1 MKAALTSELRKWTS
15 TRLWWVLLLVMAAY
29 MAFLAVVM
37 AFSVTIEPGDAGAGA
52 TILHGTDAALTVYT
66 LGNAL
71 GYVFPLLA
79 GAIAMTSEFRYQTI
93 TPALLA
99 DPRRSVFLG
108 AKLLSATVI
117 GLAFG
122 LVGTLSSVAAGA
134 PILSWRGDGAYL
146 GSSDVLVPVAL
157 SVVALAI
164 WAFVGVGV
172 GTLITN
178 QVAAIVVVLAFTQ
191 FVEPIVRLGLS
202 AVDALEGVAKF
213 LPGAASEALV
223 GASTYASLGMSD
235 LLGRVPGALVF
246 LAYGLVLALIG
257 RFTTLRRDI
266 T

>member
-1 MKAALTSELRKWTS
+1 MRAALVSEYRKWAS
-15 TRLWWVLLLVMAAY
+15 TRMWWILLIVMAAY
-29 MAFLAVVM
+29 MAFLGVVM
-37 AFSVTIEPGDAGAGA
+37 AFTVTLQPAEDSGAMPIDG
-52 TILHGTDAALTVYT
+52 IDAALTVYT

-79 GAIAMTSEFRYQTI
+79 GAMSMTAEFRYQTI

-108 AKLLSATVI
+108 AKLLSAVLI

-122 LVGTLSSVAAGA
+122 VVGTLASVAGGA
-134 PILSWRGDGAYL
+134 PILALRGDGAFL
-146 GSSDVLVPVAL
+146 GSTDVLVPVLL

-191 FVEPIVRLGLS
+191 FVEPILRLGMG
-202 AVDALEGVAKF
+202 AVELLEGAAKF

-235 LLGRVPGALVF
+235 LLQRPAGALVF
-246 LAYGLVLALIG
+246 LAYGLLFAVIG

>member
-1 MKAALTSELRKWTS
+1 MKAALTSEYRKWVS
-15 TRLWWVLLLVMAAY
+15 TRMWWILLLVMAVY

-37 AFSVTIEPGDAGAGA
+37 AFSVTLEPVDGSGA
-52 TILHGTDAALTVYT
+52 TAIGGVDAALTVYT
-66 LGNAL
+66 LGNGL

-79 GAIAMTSEFRYQTI
+79 GAMSMTAEFRYQTI
-93 TPALLA
+93 TPSLLA
-99 DPRRSVFLG
+99 DPRRSVFLS
-108 AKLLSATVI
+108 AKLVSAALI

-122 LVGTLSSVAAGA
+122 LVGTLSSVVAGA
-134 PILSWRGDGAYL
+134 PILAWRGEGAFL
-146 GSSDVLVPVAL
+146 DTGDVLVPVVL

-191 FVEPIVRLGLS
+191 FVEPIVRLGMS
-202 AVDALEGVAKF
+202 SVDMLEGAAKF

-223 GASTYASLGMSD
+223 GASTYASLGMTD
-235 LLGRVPGALVF
+235 LLGRPAGALVF
-246 LAYGLVLALIG
+246 LGYGLLLAVIG

>member
-1 MKAALTSELRKWTS
+1 MRAALTSELRKWTT
-15 TRLWWVLLLVMAAY
+15 TRLWWVLLVIMAAY

-37 AFSVTIEPGDAGAGA
+37 AFSLTLAPTG
-52 TILHGTDAALTVYT
+52 GTAPVGGVDAALTVYT
-66 LGNAL
+66 LGNGL

-79 GAIAMTSEFRYQTI
+79 GAMSMTSEFRYQTI
-93 TPALLA
+93 TPSLLG
-99 DPRRSVFLG
+99 DPRRGVFLG
-108 AKLLSATVI
+108 AKLVSAAVI

-122 LVGTLSSVAAGA
+122 VVGTAASVAGGA
-134 PILSWRGDGAYL
+134 PILSLRGDGAFL
-146 GSSDVLVPVAL
+146 TEGDVLAPIAL

-172 GTLITN
+172 GSLITN

-191 FVEPIVRLGLS
+191 FVEPILRVGFS

-223 GASTYASLGMSD
+223 GASTYASLGMSE
-235 LLGRVPGALVF
+235 LLDRWAGALVF
-246 LAYGLVLALIG
+246 LAYGVVLAAIG
-257 RFTTLRRDI
+257 RWTTLRRDI

>member
-1 MKAALTSELRKWTS
+1 MKAALRSELRKWTS
-15 TRLWWVLLLVMAAY
+15 TRLWWILLLVMAAY

-37 AFSVTIEPGDAGAGA
+37 AFSVTVEPSADSGA
-52 TILHGTDAALTVYT
+52 TPIDGIDAALTVYT
-66 LGNAL
+66 LGNGL

-79 GAIAMTSEFRYQTI
+79 GAMSMTSEFRYQTI
-93 TPALLA
+93 TPSLLA
-99 DPRRSVFLG
+99 EPRRSVFLG
-108 AKLLSATVI
+108 AKLVSAGII

-122 LVGTLSSVAAGA
+122 VVGTLAGVAAGA
-134 PILSWRGDGAYL
+134 PILAWQGDGAFL
-146 GSSDVLVPVAL
+146 GSSDVLVPVLL

-191 FVEPIVRLGLS
+191 FVEPILRVGLS
-202 AVDALEGVAKF
+202 AVDALEGAAKF

-223 GASTYASLGMSD
+223 GASTYASLG
-235 LLGRVPGALVF
+235 LGEVLGRVPGALVF
-246 LAYGLVLALIG
+246 LAYGVVFAVIG